1 MTSLETSQCPEKQ
14 MEVACTMVA
23 VIKMKEHL
31 MNLSCISE
39 VEPMGLENGL
49 YIRGRMI

>member
-1 MTSLETSQCPEKQ
+1 ME
-14 MEVACTMVA
+14 EVACTKVV
-23 VIKMKEHL
+23 VIKMEELL

-39 VEPMGLENGL
+39 VQPVGLENGL